1 MSEFD
6 PLRPV
11 RIAMTSESFHRGG
24 KWHRGSERLSREL
37 KAAIKAG
44 HLEHEGRGHFVA
56 TEAGRRAVSEADRA
70 RMAAS
75 KAGEVT
81 HVR

>member
-11 RIAMTSESFHRGG
+11 RIAMTSGSFYRTR
-24 KWHRGSERLSREL
+24 KWRCGERMSREV

-44 HLEHEGRGHFVA
+44 HIEHEGRGHFVA

-75 KAGEVT
+75 KSGEVAN
-81 HVR
+81 VL